1 MIKEDWVEVEWVII
15 SERTKVFLGVFFE
28 DDDQD
33 YYLRLLEDREVRD
46 RLLAENW
53 VILEVTS
60 LESLIQVLYYL
71 VYKVQLL

>member
-1 MIKEDWVEVEWVII
+1 LIKEDWVEVEWVII
-15 SERTKVFLGVFFE
+15 SEITKVFLGVFFE

-33 YYLRLLEDREVRD
+33 YYLRLLGDREVRD

>member
-1 MIKEDWVEVEWVII
+1 LIKEDWVEVEWVII

-33 YYLRLLEDREVRD
+33 YYLRLLEDGEVRD

>member
-1 MIKEDWVEVEWVII
+1 MVKEDWVEVEWVII